1 MNTWH
6 RGLGQH
12 RLGQSD
18 WAGTGAAVRS
28 SMQPEGLEALSD
40 RERAEGATG
49 NHLCAERQEAVRRA
63 QLQYQPST
71 GKKEESAR
79 SVVH

>member
-18 WAGTGAAVRS
+18 WAGTGAAVS

-40 RERAEGATG
+40 RERAEGAPG
-49 NHLCAERQEAVRRA
+49 NDPCAERQEAVRRA

-79 SVVH
+79 SVEH